1 MESAARSTKTF
12 QGTTAAACSLIRDF
26 ADDHAM
32 SVRTCSEKGS
42 HYSITRIHLF
52 PRGIGPPT
60 CGHAP
65 CRDDAMD
72 GVIGDNGGTFRSQIC
87 SWGSWTLTGTVA
99 PCCERF
105 RAWSCFFR
113 ITLSS
118 AGKALQI
125 IQTSPAARVPILFE
139 PIASAKCRQI
149 LAAPMRRDQSK
160 SIFGTKLWTPPRSG
174 PRLPRS
180 IRSNSKK

>member
-1 MESAARSTKTF
+1 
-12 QGTTAAACSLIRDF
+12 
-26 ADDHAM
+26 M

-52 PRGIGPPT
+52 PRGIGNPT

-139 PIASAKCRQI
+139 PIASTKCRQCRQ
-149 LAAPMRRDQSK
+149 LRCEEETTAKASLGPS
-160 SIFGTKLWTPPRSG
+160 SG
-174 PRLPRS
+174 RLPGLAPGCLGRFDRS
-180 IRSNSKK
+180 KNKVWRT